1 MKFLLQLLGGIGCSA
16 TFGLLQTPSL
26 LAHPEVDRAA
36 QHLIGSM
43 DTAQRAAQNPKV
55 SNVTMTTCRTTVPT
69 ANPDRIYLYQEQAL
83 SQELAKPYRQRI
95 LELSWQPFSQTVRS
109 RAFKLSHPS
118 KVVNFCN
125 QMDRTIALTAFPEA
139 ICSVF
144 LKPTPTGF
152 VGTTPADGCPTTAR
166 GAVRIRNRIELH
178 ELGMDTW
185 DRGFDA
191 QGQQI
196 WGAKTESYQ
205 FRWQRSP

>member
-1 MKFLLQLLGGIGCSA
+1 MKFLLQPLGWIGLS
-16 TFGLLQTPSL
+16 TTLGLLQTPPS

-55 SNVTMTTCRTTVPT
+55 SNVTMTTCRATTPT
-69 ANPDRIYLYQEQAL
+69 ANPDIIYLYQEQAL

-109 RAFKLSHPS
+109 RAFKLNNPS
-118 KVVNFCN
+118 TVVNFCN
-125 QMDRTIALTAFPEA
+125 RTDRTIAEPDFPAA

-191 QGQQI
+191 QGKQI